1 TLKTTCPTFQMSRW
15 REKGFVQDTDEED
28 ELDHSTSS
36 PSPPRQNAHQVQP
49 QHNLATS
56 PGLDGHNEPLQ
67 VTVCEA
73 DELQQDL
80 TLVKPAQRKSTP
92 DKNEG
97 LPQHNTSDAGRQL
110 PFSEDFSSSSLGA
123 LTSSESE
130 SDENQRGLMQRYGTF
145 RVQDTSADVVQVV
158 VTKIPLNV
166 SMRSPSTAKGEQI
179 QQRSRRT
186 LRRRNPIQLH
196 PYLLE
201 GERYRQT
208 LKSRGIKP
216 VHIGADLPSH
226 SLALEAVETQEQ
238 EFDPEDET
246 QPINPT
252 ETVHVDSALLKENMG
267 TNAAPPLHLSFD
279 EDEELPDVDAILRC
293 KVDVVQQS
301 YKRRKTIHDFDATR
315 KHYGEYGRNETSLLS
330 HGKRLRLTNS
340 GIYDVPPSPH
350 LRSPIRY
357 AIRNGFRMPKDTS
370 PIRLPTP
377 IVSSDT
383 SPLQHAIAR
392 ESDSDTPPRSTL
404 RQRTHISR
412 TTSIMVQ
419 SSSDSDP
426 SDSDTSDS
434 QSNGSESSQ
443 LKQVERKI
451 KGVLPASWLKLD
463 RQDQLKRRPPAKAQK
478 PRNISPD
485 RLESHRGVAQRVI
498 RSSKNNN
505 TLSPEPEPV
514 DGSLETSDESD
525 RLLNSRVVDESPSSP
540 YSLSRNVVSF
550 PNLTG
555 STGVLDVIEDNRVDL
570 MLPSTSR
577 AKTTNSRSQK
587 RQSKLT
593 DVFDVPRKH
602 LKGTSGIP
610 SNHTPTFRP
619 RPPGGTGDS
628 KIITPKPRPPK
639 LHSPRLSI
647 LDSHQMRSEVND
659 SIPQFIRLAARQA
672 RRQPEDG
679 RHSPK
684 TKYIRLHTHT
694 DTEDANR
701 TLREWTAGSLLPS
714 LKPRKLINMK
724 KKHWPLID
732 RPDNQQQPHPQ
743 YRQRS
748 LPPPTRKRF
757 STVSV
762 RKPVSSETTRN
773 KVCGSPNFQ
782 QLSLDSMPVQRNS
795 YEPISGPT
803 GTGNHSPS
811 LHKLVQAR
819 ALKNIPAYR
828 TAQLEGLETEFDMQ
842 HQKSAFQKKLCQAD
856 RQFLDQLSHAKS
868 MGNPQLTRY
877 LADDDHDDAAAILP
891 PQLGVDSLAYDTVK
905 QQQRAPVISR
915 TVHIPRK
922 GPVRR
927 LDVEAREFRQPS
939 EPPPEEVFHQTLEVT
954 HSSKNVPALFGLSS
968 FGTRFS
974 INFDVF
980 PLEAGTFFHQSTFIG
995 SGDLSS
1001 CLHVTQRDLDI
1012 PAGHSIIPYN
1022 GKGLHCSSW
1031 TEETSSELTAIV
1043 HAFCRRV
1050 DISPN
1055 LGLTSEPE
1063 NLVKYALSKTSVFLR
1078 SIIKYLSTSLSFLDP
1093 VDRRPFITKMLELVD
1108 HLFIT
1113 TLSTTTVTWSDA
1125 NLAQEIDRRSTRIL
1139 TYILAISG
1147 QLVQI
1152 ARHPSC
1158 ELVVGPEA
1166 ELLVKKVSKALL
1178 KILLQKG
1185 CPELRVFLDENR
1197 RHQERE
1203 AGIDAEKCY
1212 VECLVVTLHVLDRLN
1227 IPGSV
1232 FWDVIN
1238 GELSTE
1244 VAKINQIAAFERIWY
1259 SAFVFLPFVEFDS
1272 SGALQVGR
1280 RFTTSNENWGF
1291 VKSMINRLFS
1301 FCPESSRGNNSS
1313 LNAYIR
1319 AMLTRCHNLIRN
1331 WGWRKCETLL
1341 GGVFDFFAR
1350 NGLAQL
1356 RHEESRGSPR
1366 FLELLGEYPSLEVQP
1381 EDRAFH
1387 IFLKSLALGLRGMR
1401 NVYSDKKIRGIAWR
1415 FIPNHGRIYRKDEC
1429 IRQEDLD
1436 ALRNHHDVLCTLYW
1450 ASPSEFRPRVDLLR
1464 GLVDHSSSH
1473 REACRLNVRAWA
1485 NLVRFQLSTDEPYSS
1500 LQPFSLWY
1508 KEIVEQTI
1516 MQYRLARTEA
1526 ESHYEAAN
1534 SVGDS
1539 DISPEVL
1546 RATIKNN
1553 QNQVLATLRDALAG
1567 MKNAVNCAKDENLA
1581 TRLLKDSA
1589 ATDVFALFEAKNSN
1603 LNTVISDAL
1612 EIFKVYAGLQIQL
1625 RKQVISQQTNEESQD
1640 YGEWPDFDDGFGAET
1655 QTNRTHC
1662 FDFVQKP
1669 LWHLLSNLFGAE
1681 ISPPEFVLTQAVD
1694 TWVMTIQWL
1703 VQSRRRSWGDYVGSY
1718 GPISW
1723 HQLRDTE
1730 QTRKFAAYF
1739 MSSAIENDRNIYEE
1753 HQQDFI
1759 SAWLSSLVERES
1771 TLKFQHRFTTIL
1783 INTDPQN
1790 QLLRNL
1796 PFLVDSKTGCV
1807 SITASTFRE
1816 RRLSLISSI
1825 LSNMRGSYEEVMRDR
1840 PQDLGSTRRELI
1852 SLLKAL
1858 MSAMKKNYQELQ
1870 QASIVKGA
1878 YVEFVQKVVEFLQ
1891 QYTSDLCAVDKFFTD
1906 SVAFPLP
1913 ATDPTYVVGRLR
1925 SYALKLGDSRTTKQ
1939 LSIFIQTVSERA
1951 AVDNLQSYLVSQL
1964 HEAMSATYEAGDI
1977 TTPTLRRVLLQT
1989 IFPAYIEVSFRT
2001 PAGWIVAKPILQAS
2015 SQMFNDLF
2023 YNFSITDSTS
2033 VKASLAII
2041 ISTFQILCRVTKS
2054 LVDHSGLLEQPH
2066 VLHTLTLVFQT
2077 VTAML
2082 PLLDY
2087 IQARTQQ
2094 ANSVLP
2100 FIAYFKEL
2108 STFVTETIASFEAS
2122 LAPYFDEEAIPVA
2135 MVFDNIREF
2144 CTNELNQAMQ
2154 TNWAKVEDQYFVVRG
2169 NMRKEVIVNI
2179 GTVEEEQCKTLSA
2192 IEGFYEVY
2200 RRFGS
2205 LGTEKQERRRQRD
2218 FQIETLLI

>member
-1 TLKTTCPTFQMSRW
+1 MR
-15 REKGFVQDTDEED
+15 
-28 ELDHSTSS
+28 
-36 PSPPRQNAHQVQP
+36 
-49 QHNLATS
+49 
-56 PGLDGHNEPLQ
+56 

-80 TLVKPAQRKSTP
+80 PLVNPVQQRSTSE
-92 DKNEG
+92 KNES
-97 LPQHNTSDAGRQL
+97 LLQHNTSDTGRQL
-110 PFSEDFSSSSLGA
+110 SSSEDSSSSSLGP

-130 SDENQRGLMQRYGTF
+130 SDENQRGPMQRYGTF
-145 RVQDTSADVVQVV
+145 RAQDTSADAVQVV
-158 VTKIPLNV
+158 VTKIPLNI
-166 SMRSPSTAKGEQI
+166 SMRSPSTAEGEHI

-216 VHIGADLPSH
+216 VHVGADLSSH

-238 EFDPEDET
+238 EFDPADET
-246 QPINPT
+246 QLINPS
-252 ETVHVDSALLKENMG
+252 ETSQSVHVDSTLLKEHMR
-267 TNAAPPLHLSFD
+267 TNAASPLHLSFD
-279 EDEELPDVDAILRC
+279 EDEELPDVDVILRC

-301 YKRRKTIHDFDATR
+301 YKRRKTMHDFGATR

-330 HGKRLRLTNS
+330 HGKRVGLTDS
-340 GIYDVPPSPH
+340 SIYGVPPSPH

-357 AIRNGFRMPKDTS
+357 AIRNGFRMPKDIS

-377 IVSSDT
+377 IMSSDIR
-383 SPLQHAIAR
+383 PLQHAIAR

-412 TTSIMVQ
+412 TTSIIVQ

-426 SDSDTSDS
+426 SDSDASDS
-434 QSNGSESSQ
+434 QSDRSESNQ

-463 RQDQLKRRPPAKAQK
+463 RQAQLKRRPPAKAQK
-478 PRNISPD
+478 PRNVSLD

-505 TLSPEPEPV
+505 TLSPEQEPV
-514 DGSLETSDESD
+514 DSSPATSDESD
-525 RLLNSRVVDESPSSP
+525 RLLNSRVVDEPPPSS
-540 YSLSRNVVSF
+540 YSLSRTVVSS
-550 PNLTG
+550 PNLAG
-555 STGVLDVIEDNRVDL
+555 SSGVLDVIEDNRVDL

-577 AKTTNSRSQK
+577 VKTTNNKSQK

-593 DVFDVPRKH
+593 DVFDVSRTH
-602 LKGTSGIP
+602 LKGISGIP
-610 SNHTPTFRP
+610 SDHAPTFRS
-619 RPPGGTGDS
+619 RPPRGASGS
-628 KIITPKPRPPK
+628 KRIAPKPRSLK

-694 DTEDANR
+694 DSEDANR
-701 TLREWTAGSLLPS
+701 TLREWKAGSLLPS
-714 LKPRKLINMK
+714 PETRKLINVE

-732 RPDNQQQPHPQ
+732 RPDNQQQPRPWS
-743 YRQRS
+743 RQKS
-748 LPPPTRKRF
+748 LPPPARKRF
-757 STVSV
+757 STVAV
-762 RKPVSSETTRN
+762 KKPVSSETTRN
-773 KVCGSPNFQ
+773 KVCGRLNFQ
-782 QLSLDSMPVQRNS
+782 QFSIDSMPVQRNS
-795 YEPISGPT
+795 YKPISGPT
-803 GTGNHSPS
+803 GTGNHSSS

-842 HQKSAFQKKLCQAD
+842 HQKSAFQKKLYQAD

-877 LADDDHDDAAAILP
+877 LADDDHDDAAAIFP
-891 PQLGVDSLAYDTVK
+891 PQLGVDSPECDTVR
-905 QQQRAPVISR
+905 QQQRAPVTSR

-922 GPVRR
+922 RPVRR

-939 EPPPEEVFHQTLEVT
+939 EPPPEEVFNQIPKVT
-954 HSSKNVPALFGLSS
+954 HGSENVPVLFGLSS
-968 FGTRFS
+968 FGTRFP

-995 SGDLSS
+995 SGGLSS

-1022 GKGLHCSSW
+1022 GKELHYSLW
-1031 TEETSSELTAIV
+1031 TEEASSELTAIV
-1043 HAFCRRV
+1043 HAFCRQV

-1055 LGLTSEPE
+1055 LGLISEPE
-1063 NLVKYALSKTSVFLR
+1063 NLVKCALSKTSVFLR
-1078 SIIKYLSTSLSFLDP
+1078 SIIKYLSTSLSFLDS

-1108 HLFIT
+1108 HLFAT
-1113 TLSTTTVTWSDA
+1113 TLSTTTVTWSNA
-1125 NLAQEIDRRSTRIL
+1125 NLAQEIDRWSTRTL
-1139 TYILAISG
+1139 TYVLAISG

-1185 CPELRVFLDENR
+1185 CSELRVFLDENR
-1197 RHQERE
+1197 RHRERE

-1212 VECLVVTLHVLDRLN
+1212 VECLVVTLHVLDQLN
-1227 IPGSV
+1227 IPGGA

-1238 GELSTE
+1238 GEFSTE

-1272 SGALQVGR
+1272 SGVLQVGR
-1280 RFTTSNENWGF
+1280 RFTVSNENWGF
-1291 VKSMINRLFS
+1291 VKSMMNRLFS
-1301 FCPESSRGNNSS
+1301 FYPESSSGNNSS

-1319 AMLTRCHNLIRN
+1319 TMLTRCHNLIRN

-1366 FLELLGEYPSLEVQP
+1366 FLELLGENPSLEVQP

-1387 IFLKSLALGLRGMR
+1387 IFLKSLTLGLRGMR
-1401 NVYSDKKIRGIAWR
+1401 NVYPDKKIRGIAWR

-1485 NLVRFQLSTDEPYSS
+1485 NLVRFQLSADEPYSS

-1516 MQYRLARTEA
+1516 TQYRLARTEA

-1539 DISPEVL
+1539 DIPPKVL

-1553 QNQVLATLRDALAG
+1553 QNKVIATLRDALAG

-1581 TRLLKDSA
+1581 TCLLKDSA
-1589 ATDVFALFEAKNSN
+1589 ATDVLALFEAKNSN
-1603 LNTVISDAL
+1603 LNTVISEAL
-1612 EIFKVYAGLQIQL
+1612 EIFKVYAGLQIRL
-1625 RKQVISQQTNEESQD
+1625 RKQVIARQTNEESQD
-1640 YGEWPDFDDGFGAET
+1640 YGEWPDLDDDFDAKT
-1655 QTNRTHC
+1655 QKNCTHC

-1669 LWHLLSNLFGAE
+1669 LWHLLSNIFGAE
-1681 ISPPEFVLTQAVD
+1681 ISPPEFVLRQAVD

-1703 VQSRRRSWGDYVGSY
+1703 VQSQRRSWGDYVGSY
-1718 GPISW
+1718 SPISW

-1739 MSSAIENDRNIYEE
+1739 MSSTIENNRNIYKE

-1759 SAWLSSLVERES
+1759 SAWLSSLVEREP

-1790 QLLRNL
+1790 PLLQNL
-1796 PFLVDSKTGCV
+1796 PFLVDSKTRCV

-1825 LSNMRGSYEEVMRDR
+1825 LSNMRDSYEEVMRDR
-1840 PQDLGSTRRELI
+1840 PQDLGNTRRELI

-1870 QASIVKGA
+1870 QASVVKGA

-1951 AVDNLQSYLVSQL
+1951 AVDNLQPYLVNQL
-1964 HEAMSATYEAGDI
+1964 HKAMSATYEAGD
-1977 TTPTLRRVLLQT
+1977 TTKPTLRRVLLQS

-2001 PAGWIVAKPILQAS
+2001 PAGWIVSKPILQAS

-2033 VKASLAII
+2033 VEASLAII
-2041 ISTFQILCRVTKS
+2041 ISTFQVLCRVTKL

-2066 VLHTLTLVFQT
+2066 VLHTLALVFQT
-2077 VTAML
+2077 ITTML
-2082 PLLDY
+2082 PMLNY

-2094 ANSVLP
+2094 ANNVLP
-2100 FIAYFKEL
+2100 FLTYFKEL
-2108 STFVTETIASFEAS
+2108 STFVTEVIAGSEAS

-2135 MVFDNIREF
+2135 MVFDSIREF
-2144 CTNELNQAMQ
+2144 CINELNQAMQ

-2179 GTVEEEQCKTLSA
+2179 GTVEEEQCRTLSA

-2205 LGTEKQERRRQRD
+2205 LGTEQQEKHRQRD